1 MTDAISKIT
10 MGSAQGTLVKVV
22 LWPARTHA
30 LTRSTVEAHNSQ
42 LGEFTVVVCAPS
54 PPPQRLT
61 MHLNTIRSLSNSETP
76 PIPKA

>member
-42 LGEFTVVVCAPS
+42 LREVHCGCVCAIP
-54 PPPQRLT
+54 
-61 MHLNTIRSLSNSETP
+61 TP
-76 PIPKA
+76 TASHI